1 MDVKKQTNVDIIGEL
16 SKLVDR
22 HVEHY
27 KEDFNIDK
35 KIIRETA
42 KSEKLEDNPL
52 IWFCRKNGTHC
63 LRENEVFIRDTRAH
77 NTLRYYAEQSGEDIT
92 ARVIIPKAVSDRTV
106 FGDVFEVNFR
116 ELAAKVAQDAVLP
129 LANEITFADGFVQ
142 SIPFKQSLRQASLH
156 ESEHGEISAIHVV
169 PEDQKALSD
178 VLAQQKRQRDKL
190 PEAKKQEKLSALP
203 VGEFR
208 KYEEIKKAHPS
219 ALVCYAQNGYFE
231 LYGDDAKKAAPL
243 LGTKLL
249 NKKLRGHAALPVTGF
264 REEAWV
270 AASQK
275 LWKSGADVFLSK
287 DGEAFKELKGADYIP
302 VGATLQVGTV
312 QCRIDAVD
320 YAADK
325 VVLTNTEVKDHPVR
339 YTEDV
344 AYVRSFVEDAG
355 LAIFSTIPEQ
365 KEEKPK
371 DQPSIREKLKSS
383 RKDAPS
389 RPASAGKSKAKGM
402 EL

>member
-1 MDVKKQTNVDIIGEL
+1 MKKQTNVDIISEL

-27 KEDFNIDK
+27 KEDFDIDK
-35 KIIRETA
+35 KIIRETVQCDR
-42 KSEKLEDNPL
+42 LEDKPL
-52 IWFCRKNGTHC
+52 IWFCRQNGTHC
-63 LRENEVFIRDTRAH
+63 LRETETFIRDTREH

-92 ARVIIPKAVSDRTV
+92 ARVVVPKAVSKGIIL
-106 FGDVFEVNFR
+106 GDVFEVSFR
-116 ELAAKVAQDAVLP
+116 ELAATAARDAVAP
-129 LANEITFADGFVQ
+129 LASELTFADGFVQ
-142 SIPFKQSLRQASLH
+142 SIPFNQSLREASLL
-156 ESEHGEISAIHVV
+156 EPEHGEISAIHVV
-169 PEDQKALSD
+169 PEDKNALHNILS
-178 VLAQQKRQRDKL
+178 QQKRQREKL
-190 PEAKKQEKLSALP
+190 PEADKQEKLYALP
-203 VGEFR
+203 VSEFR

-219 ALVCYAQNGYFE
+219 ALVCFAQNGYFE

-249 NKKLRGHAALPVTGF
+249 DKKLRGHASLPVTGF

-287 DGEAFKELKGADYIP
+287 DGETFKELNGADYIP
-302 VGATLQVGTV
+302 VGAVLQVGNV

-325 VVLTNTEVKDHPVR
+325 VTLTNTEVKDHLVR
-339 YTEDV
+339 YAEEV

-355 LAIFSTIPEQ
+355 LAIYNTIPEK
-365 KEEKPK
+365 KEDKPK
-371 DQPSIREKLKSS
+371 ERTSIREKLKAPK
-383 RKDAPS
+383 KDVAMRPS
-389 RPASAGKSKAKGM
+389 AAEKARGK
-402 EL
+402 ELEL